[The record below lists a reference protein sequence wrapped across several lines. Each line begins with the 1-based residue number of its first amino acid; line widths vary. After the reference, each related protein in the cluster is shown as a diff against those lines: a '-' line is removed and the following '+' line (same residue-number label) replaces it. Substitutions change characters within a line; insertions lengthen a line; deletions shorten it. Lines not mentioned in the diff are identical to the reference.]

1 MEKRYY
7 TNERNV
13 QVVIALLKAYGIRKV
28 IASPGTTNMTFVAS
42 IQNDSFFE
50 MYSSVDERSA
60 AYLACGLAA
69 ESGEPV
75 VISCTGATASRNYMP
90 GLTEAYY
97 RKLPVLAI
105 TSHRGDASIGHL
117 FDQQIDRRSIPNDIA
132 MRSVTV
138 PLVKEASD
146 MRYCINEATKA
157 ILSLSQHGGGPVHIN
172 MHTGYSQDFS
182 CKELPSI
189 RKVELYTAF
198 SELPEMAEGKRI
210 AVFIGSHK
218 SFSADETEAIDN
230 FCAAHDAVVFCDHTS
245 GYHGKYETHFSLFFT
260 QDNYRSPLLSAD
272 ILIHLGEVSGDI
284 ARVSTG
290 GTWRISED
298 GQFRN
303 TFGNL
308 TRIFEMP
315 EAVFFRAYT
324 PNKYDVR
331 TNYYDACQQELK
343 VVFEKLPELP
353 FSNVWMAQQIHNRLP
368 KGCYF
373 HMGIYNSLRSYN
385 FFTLPKSI
393 TSSCNVGGFGIDGGI
408 STLVGGSLAH
418 PDQLH
423 IGIFGDLAFFYDMN
437 VCGNRHVGNNVRI
450 LLINNGKGN
459 EFRNYGHYCS
469 ILGEDADEY
478 VAAARHY
485 GNKSEALVRHYAQD
499 LGYEYLFADTKE
511 KFLARLDLF
520 LNPQIGDK
528 PIIFEVF
535 TDTERESAA
544 IEIMRTL
551 LYDNKTALKNKIMG
565 SVRMVLGKK
574 GIETI
579 KKLTGRY

>member
-13 QVVIALLKAYGIRKV
+13 QIVIALLKEYGIRKV

-42 IQNDSFFE
+42 IQNDPFFE

-117 FDQQIDRRSIPNDIA
+117 WDQQIDRRSIPNDIA
-132 MRSVTV
+132 KISVTV
-138 PLVKEASD
+138 PLVKETAD
-146 MRYCINEATKA
+146 IRYCINETTKA
-157 ILSLSQHGGGPVHIN
+157 ILALTQHGGGPAHIN

-182 CKELPSI
+182 VKELP
-189 RKVELYTAF
+189 KVQKVNLHTAF
-198 SELPEMAEGKRI
+198 GELPELAEGKRI
-210 AVFIGSHK
+210 AIFIGSHK
-218 SFSADETEAIDN
+218 PFTTDETKAIDD

-245 GYHGKYETHFSLFFT
+245 GYHGKYETHFSIFFT
-260 QDNYRSPLLSAD
+260 QDNYRSPLLNAD
-272 ILIHLGEVSGDI
+272 ILIHIGEVSGDL
-284 ARVSTG
+284 ARMNIG
-290 GTWRISED
+290 GVWRVSED
-298 GQFRN
+298 GQLRN

-308 TRIFEMP
+308 TRIFDMP
-315 EAVFFRAYT
+315 EKVFFRLYT
-324 PNKYDVR
+324 PEKFEVR
-331 TNYYDACQQELK
+331 TNYYDACQQELNEA
-343 VVFEKLPELP
+343 FAKLPELP
-353 FSNVWMAQQIHNRLP
+353 FSNVWMAQQVHNKLP
-368 KGCYF
+368 ENSYF

-385 FFTLPKSI
+385 FFTLPKSVI
-393 TSSCNVGGFGIDGGI
+393 SSCNVGGFGIDGGV
-408 STLVGGSLAH
+408 SSLIGASFAC
-418 PDQLH
+418 PDKLH
-423 IGIFGDLAFFYDMN
+423 IGVFGDLAFFYDMN

-450 LLINNGKGN
+450 LLVNNGKGN

-485 GNKSEALVRHYAQD
+485 GNKSNALVKHYAED
-499 LGYEYLFADTKE
+499 LGYEYLHAKTKE
-511 KFLARLDLF
+511 EFLECIDTF
-520 LNPQIGDK
+520 LNPLIGNK
-528 PIIFEVF
+528 PMLFEVC
-535 TDTERESAA
+535 TDTEGESGA
-544 IEIMRTL
+544 IEIMRSFL
-551 LYDNKTALKNKIMG
+551 NDSKTVLKNKIVG
-565 SVRMVLGKK
+565 SVRTVLGKK
-574 GIETI
+574 GIETVKRI
-579 KKLTGRY
+579 LGRY